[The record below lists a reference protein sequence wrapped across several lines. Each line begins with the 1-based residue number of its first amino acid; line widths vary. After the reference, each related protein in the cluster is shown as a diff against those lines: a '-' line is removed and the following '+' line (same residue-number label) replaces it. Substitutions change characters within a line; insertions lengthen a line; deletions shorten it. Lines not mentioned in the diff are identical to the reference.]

1 MASDAASSSCSST
14 SPARI
19 FSKILCVKTSKK
31 RKQHSMPAIDGMDN
45 SAQLEMASFRVAEF
59 SEVLDWRPMLFQ
71 EPIIAERACVLCGV
85 AYKKAVRLPCVH
97 TLCTK
102 CHAQCVERGSAC
114 PVDQKPFCEDDVE
127 QLNVSLKYLLN
138 RTVAC
143 WNAPKGCSFIGT
155 AASLLDHYKECG
167 FSVVP
172 CCLCRSSVLQ
182 CDIMEHFKSGC
193 SIREAKCEP
202 PDDLATEDL
211 KDVGSACLE
220 MKRATG
226 KISEDLMSLQ
236 TSLNRCSE
244 DVRAEGARCK
254 GQLEAE
260 ASKLAEQLN
269 SLNTVC
275 TTGFA
280 EELQLLQAAMTDYK
294 GHVSKKLRLLCC
306 SKPTRVHWYIEGWA
320 DLKKKALEGGLQ
332 LDSPTW
338 TIYDYSVSQLF
349 ELDLEEG
356 QDRVGC
362 YMKICSGKQDLQLEW
377 PFSKVFTIGVIHPKD
392 QSKVISYMINP
403 GDCRDEL
410 QRSFLRP
417 KERANV
423 ACGAQNLTTAKE
435 LEKGGFIQS
444 NTLHMFLEIEP

>member
-1 MASDAASSSCSST
+1 MASYAASSST
-14 SPARI
+14 SPART
-19 FSKILCVKTSKK
+19 FSKILCVNTSKK
-31 RKQHSMPAIDGMDN
+31 RNQHSMPAIDGTGDG
-45 SAQLEMASFRVAEF
+45 SQLEMASFRVAGC
-59 SEVLDWRPMLFQ
+59 SDVLDLRPMLFQ
-71 EPIIAERACVLCGV
+71 EPIIAQRACVLCGV
-85 AYKKAVRLPCVH
+85 VYKKAVRLPCVH
-97 TLCTK
+97 TLCKK

-155 AASLLDHYKECG
+155 AASLLAHYKECG

-193 SIREAKCEP
+193 TTNEVKCEP
-202 PDDLATEDL
+202 PDYLATEDL

-244 DVRAEGARCK
+244 HVRAEGARCK

-260 ASKLAEQLN
+260 ASKLAEQLY
-269 SLNTVC
+269 SLNMVC

-280 EELQLLQAAMTDYK
+280 KELQFLQAAMTDYK
-294 GHVSKKLRLLCC
+294 DHKGALRML
-306 SKPTRVHWYIEGWA
+306 G
-320 DLKKKALEGGLQ
+320 
-332 LDSPTW
+332 
-338 TIYDYSVSQLF
+338 
-349 ELDLEEG
+349 
-356 QDRVGC
+356 
-362 YMKICSGKQDLQLEW
+362 M
-377 PFSKVFTIGVIHPKD
+377 
-392 QSKVISYMINP
+392 
-403 GDCRDEL
+403 
-410 QRSFLRP
+410 RSIT
-417 KERANV
+417 
-423 ACGAQNLTTAKE
+423 Q
-435 LEKGGFIQS
+435 
-444 NTLHMFLEIEP
+444 